1 MDLKATKAQSS
12 GLKWALA
19 RTCIF
24 ALFLLT
30 GILLVAS
37 LNTEG
42 SLRADT
48 SSTPLISSGQP
59 ALATDRN

>member
-1 MDLKATKAQSS
+1 MDLKASKEQS

-19 RTCIF
+19 RTCIL

-30 GILLVAS
+30 GVLLIAS

-42 SLRADT
+42 SLRADA
-48 SSTPLISSGQP
+48 SSGPLISSGQP
-59 ALATDRN
+59 TLATDRN

>member
-1 MDLKATKAQSS
+1 MDLKATRAQS

-19 RTCIF
+19 RTCIL

-30 GILLVAS
+30 GVLLVAS

-42 SLRADT
+42 SLRADA
-48 SSTPLISSGQP
+48 SSAPLISSGQST
-59 ALATDRN
+59 LAIDTN

>member
-1 MDLKATKAQSS
+1 MDLKATRAQS
-12 GLKWALA
+12 GLKGALV
-19 RTCIF
+19 RTCIL

-30 GILLVAS
+30 GVLLVAS

-42 SLRADT
+42 TLRAAA

-59 ALATDRN
+59 TLAADTN